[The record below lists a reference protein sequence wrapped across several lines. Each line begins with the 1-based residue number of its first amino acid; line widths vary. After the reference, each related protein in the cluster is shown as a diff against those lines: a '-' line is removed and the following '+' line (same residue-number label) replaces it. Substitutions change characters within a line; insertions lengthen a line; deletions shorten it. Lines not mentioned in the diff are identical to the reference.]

1 MKYSVATMQGPMP
14 SFLISRTGRRVSVVL
29 VSSAQERH
37 AVLRQVAKALGWELT
52 QCTTCRAGL
61 ERLKQNHPPV
71 VVCDEQLSDGDWKT
85 VMEAVH
91 KLEVRPNVVVVSASP
106 GDSLWAETLNW
117 GAYDLLI
124 SPYNAGEA
132 YRLITLAWEAKQRQ
146 MAPPAPKKPVAA
158 PYETAA
164 AARVATQRV

>member
-1 MKYSVATMQGPMP
+1 MKYSVAAMKGPMP
-14 SFLISRTGRRVSVVL
+14 SFLISRTGRNVSVVL
-29 VSSAQERH
+29 ISSAPERH
-37 AVLRQVAKALGWELT
+37 AVLRQVAKVLGWELT

-61 ERLKQNHPPV
+61 DRLDEKHPPV
-71 VVCDEQLSDGDWKT
+71 VVCDEQLGDGSWKT

-146 MAPPAPKKPVAA
+146 MAPPKKKPVAA
-158 PYETAA
+158 PYETAT